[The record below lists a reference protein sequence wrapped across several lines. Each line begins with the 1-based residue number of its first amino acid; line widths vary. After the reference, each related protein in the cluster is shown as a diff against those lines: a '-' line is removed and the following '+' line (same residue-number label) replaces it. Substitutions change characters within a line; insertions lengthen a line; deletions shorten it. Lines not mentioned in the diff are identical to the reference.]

1 MDKLLAC
8 AMAYEH
14 LLDTRYRFVIGRKG
28 KITELE
34 ISFDSSQFH
43 HLTGLHKLRDLRI
56 FRGDRSKIYQQI
68 RSGNIPFDFLKK
80 SRYFSSIQGRLEAF
94 PHIETFFDNDSTI
107 FQYNPK
113 IKTFSSIDASYL
125 LACPHEDTVIFIFL
139 DYAPDSEYFF
149 CRSFFPKS
157 DIDYTK
163 GQAIYTLLK
172 KEKTNKNTGISSILY
187 NRLTPAKNR
196 NI

>member
-14 LLDTRYRFVIGRKG
+14 LLDTRYRFVIDRKG
-28 KITELE
+28 KIIELE

-80 SRYFSSIQGRLEAF
+80 ADTFPRFKDAWKRFRILKLFSITTLQIS
-94 PHIETFFDNDSTI
+94 
-107 FQYNPK
+107 K
-113 IKTFSSIDASYL
+113 I
-125 LACPHEDTVIFIFL
+125 
-139 DYAPDSEYFF
+139 
-149 CRSFFPKS
+149 
-157 DIDYTK
+157 
-163 GQAIYTLLK
+163 
-172 KEKTNKNTGISSILY
+172 
-187 NRLTPAKNR
+187 
-196 NI
+196 

>member
-28 KITELE
+28 KIIELE

-94 PHIETFFDNDSTI
+94 PHIETFFDNDSTN
-107 FQYNPK
+107 FQNLISTTERTSHLYIAQKRKNK
-113 IKTFSSIDASYL
+113 QKYRYQL
-125 LACPHEDTVIFIFL
+125 HFI
-139 DYAPDSEYFF
+139 
-149 CRSFFPKS
+149 
-157 DIDYTK
+157 
-163 GQAIYTLLK
+163 
-172 KEKTNKNTGISSILY
+172 
-187 NRLTPAKNR
+187 
-196 NI
+196 

>member
-28 KITELE
+28 KIIELE

-94 PHIETFFDNDSTI
+94 PHIETFFDNDSTN
-107 FQYNPK
+107 FQNLISTTQKDKPFIRCSKKKKQTK
-113 IKTFSSIDASYL
+113 IPVS
-125 LACPHEDTVIFIFL
+125 
-139 DYAPDSEYFF
+139 APFY
-149 CRSFFPKS
+149 
-157 DIDYTK
+157 II
-163 GQAIYTLLK
+163 G
-172 KEKTNKNTGISSILY
+172 
-187 NRLTPAKNR
+187 
-196 NI
+196 